1 MLDAFLERMA
11 ATPFVDGRTD
21 CALTVADWVMEAT
34 DCPDPASDI
43 RGRYRTALGRERLL
57 KRLGGLEAVMTAC
70 ATRSGLRETKEPRRG
85 DVGLVEFG
93 GRQFAAICLGRH
105 WAIQSRAGLFGTE
118 AAILKAWE
126 VARG

>member
-34 DCPDPASDI
+34 GCPDPATDL
-43 RGRYRTALGRERLL
+43 RGRYHTALGRERLL
-57 KRLGGLEAVMTAC
+57 KRLGGLEAVMTSC
-70 ATRSGLRETKEPRRG
+70 AARAGLRETLAPKPG

-93 GRQFAAICLGRH
+93 GRQFAAICMGRH
-105 WAIQSRAGLFGTE
+105 WAVQSTAGLFGTE
-118 AAILKAWE
+118 GAVIKAWE
-126 VARG
+126 VDFG